1 MVLRVS
7 HGNHD
12 GPRRPLAPAVCKLP
26 CALRLPCACLCACLL
41 RQAASI
47 PKLSH
52 PNVLSVWKVAASQR
66 CAREEAPVS
75 RRRALEYNARFAPS
89 SLARA
94 VSGCRAGRP
103 THPIVASFG
112 AVWTRRREPVI
123 RTERRRS
130 DVARET
136 LHCRGKPPRSPHR
149 RASRR
154 GRLSCRFRPRGTL
167 GAKCGA
173 TMILVGFAPTGG
185 SPASVWR
192 PSLPFL
198 PRESA
203 PAWRVRRSPCR
214 LGGPPPDDPML
225 GATSQG
231 PTPSAISPQPQPAA
245 NERTPHDR
253 LRAD

>member
-1 MVLRVS
+1 MPRISLL
-7 HGNHD
+7 GD
-12 GPRRPLAPAVCKLP
+12 GACGLARKSRRAPA
-26 CALRLPCACLCACLL
+26 AARSGSLRTAMC
-41 RQAASI
+41 QAASI

-52 PNVLSVWKVAASQR
+52 PDVSSVWKVAASQR
-66 CAREEAPVS
+66 CAREETPVS

-112 AVWTRRREPVI
+112 AVWTHRRERVI

-173 TMILVGFAPTGG
+173 TMMLVGFAPTGG
-185 SPASVWR
+185 LACQPVAPF
-192 PSLPFL
+192 PSLSL
-198 PRESA
+198 SA
-203 PAWRVRRSPCR
+203 A
-214 LGGPPPDDPML
+214 
-225 GATSQG
+225 
-231 PTPSAISPQPQPAA
+231 
-245 NERTPHDR
+245 
-253 LRAD
+253 